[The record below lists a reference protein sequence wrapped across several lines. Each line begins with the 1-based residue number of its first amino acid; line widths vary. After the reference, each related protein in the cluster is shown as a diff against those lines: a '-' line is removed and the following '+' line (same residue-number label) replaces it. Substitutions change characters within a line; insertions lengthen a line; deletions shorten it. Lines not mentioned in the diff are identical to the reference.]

1 MTLIP
6 KVGSKSTFAV
16 SVLFLVNCQCK
27 SLLFVLEFAE
37 KQNPVLNEIKMSIVF
52 KIERIPDLPPAAE
65 SLGFIFHIVTR
76 TLVFLSRVKC

>member
-16 SVLFLVNCQCK
+16 SVLFLVNYCT

-37 KQNPVLNEIKMSIVF
+37 KQNPVLNAIKMSIVF